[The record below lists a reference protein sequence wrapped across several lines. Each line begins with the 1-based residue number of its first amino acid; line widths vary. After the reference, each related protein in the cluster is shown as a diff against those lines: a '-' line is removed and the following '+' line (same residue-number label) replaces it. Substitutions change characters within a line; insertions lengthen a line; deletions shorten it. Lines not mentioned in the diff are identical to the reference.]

1 MKFELIGILV
11 VIATIAVLCACFL
24 SATSRHKHKFPRWRS
39 PGTAFVQGEQIALAN
54 AEAEGTH
61 LSGILSKRA
70 DGAIGRFL
78 LVKPGSDEDHIVVA
92 TAADFPYG
100 LTLDE
105 GAVAEDL
112 VQVQALCAGGT
123 VKLQTDGSGALVAGD
138 FLIPAAAGQV
148 KKMAATVGQQY
159 IVGQVIKAPA
169 TVAGTLFEA
178 RVMGCFNNTAVS

>member
-1 MKFELIGILV
+1 MKFQLTELIV
-11 VIATIAVLCACFL
+11 VIATIALL
-24 SATSRHKHKFPRWRS
+24 ATCWLAGARQGLKASFPRWR
-39 PGTAFVQGEQIALAN
+39 GGGYVALAN

-61 LSGILSKRA
+61 INGILSKRA
-70 DGAIGRFL
+70 DAAIASRFL
-78 LVKPGSDEDHIVVA
+78 LVKPGSDEDHIVA
-92 TAADFPYG
+92 AGAADFPYG
-100 LTLDE
+100 LALDE
-105 GAVAEDL
+105 AAAAEDL
-112 VQVQALCAGGT
+112 VQVQILSAGGT

-148 KKMAATVGQQY
+148 KKMVAGVGQQY